1 MTEPKTAAMFGSKPG
16 NGRVLLVED
25 DPGICEEMRTAL
37 ETAGFDV
44 LEADTEAR
52 AIDVVKEGENPLL
65 LDVVIT
71 DVDKKLGVGSLNYFK
86 SQFPHIPLIAL
97 TGMVDDQASASS
109 AIRIGIVGAGKGGRA
124 LLDVL
129 LHLPDAQ
136 VVGITDKDPGATGLQ
151 FAQEFE
157 IPVVVEPMNLIR
169 NENVD
174 LLIDVTGD
182 PAMEA
187 RIAGNKHE
195 RVEVLGGAASKLL
208 WLLIQRE
215 RDMQSYVLRSEK
227 LAGLIRDG
235 VKDFLMKPIGKDRL
249 VKAVSS
255 AVAQHELSRLQEVPA
270 IMSPGLAPW
279 LQDCL
284 DGMAGREGVGLA
296 VDDNRKRGRA
306 TRA

>member
-16 NGRVLLVED
+16 NGRVLLIED
-25 DPGICEEMRTAL
+25 DAGICAEMRTAL
-37 ETAGFDV
+37 ENAGFDV
-44 LEADTEAR
+44 LEAGTEDR

-71 DVDKKLGVGSLNYFK
+71 DIDKKLGVGSLNYFK
-86 SQFPHIPLIAL
+86 SQFPHIPIIAL
-97 TGMVDDQASASS
+97 TGMLEGEASGSS
-109 AIRIGIVGAGKGGRA
+109 AIRIGIIGAGKGGRA
-124 LLDVL
+124 LLDVF

-136 VVGITDKDPGATGLQ
+136 VVGITDKDPEATGLR

-157 IPVVVEPMNLIR
+157 IPVVPEPMNLIR
-169 NENVD
+169 NEDVD

-187 RIAGNKHE
+187 RIAGNKHD

-208 WLLIQRE
+208 WMLIQHE

-227 LAGLIRDG
+227 LAGMIRDG

-255 AVAQHELSRLQEVPA
+255 AVEQHELSRL
-270 IMSPGLAPW
+270 
-279 LQDCL
+279 
-284 DGMAGREGVGLA
+284 
-296 VDDNRKRGRA
+296 
-306 TRA
+306 

>member
-16 NGRVLLVED
+16 NGRVLLIED
-25 DPGICEEMRTAL
+25 DPGICEEMRTTL

-44 LEADTEAR
+44 LEADTEDR
-52 AIDVVKEGENPLL
+52 AIDVAKEGENPLL

-71 DVDKKLGVGSLNYFK
+71 DIDKKLGVGSLNYFK

-97 TGMVDDQASASS
+97 TGMVDDQASGSS
-109 AIRIGIVGAGKGGRA
+109 AIRIGVVGAGKGGRA
-124 LLDVL
+124 LLDVF

-136 VVGITDKDPGATGLQ
+136 VVGITDKDPEATGLQ
-151 FAQEFE
+151 FAREFE
-157 IPVVVEPMNLIR
+157 IPVVPEPMNLIR
-169 NENVD
+169 NEHVD

-187 RIAGNKHE
+187 RITGNKHE

-227 LAGLIRDG
+227 LAGMLRDG

-249 VKAVSS
+249 VKAVAS
-255 AVAQHELSRLQEVPA
+255 AVEQHELSRL
-270 IMSPGLAPW
+270 
-279 LQDCL
+279 
-284 DGMAGREGVGLA
+284 
-296 VDDNRKRGRA
+296 
-306 TRA
+306 

>member
-25 DPGICEEMRTAL
+25 DPGICKEIRTVL

-44 LEADTEAR
+44 LEADTEDR
-52 AIDVVKEGENPLL
+52 AIGVATEGENPLL

-71 DVDKKLGVGSLNYFK
+71 DIDKKLGVDSMNYFK

-97 TGMVDDQASASS
+97 TGLIEHKGSDSS

-124 LLDVL
+124 LLDVF

-136 VVGITDKDPGATGLQ
+136 VVGITDKDPEATGLQ

-157 IPVVVEPMNLIR
+157 IPVVPEPMSLIR
-169 NENVD
+169 NDTVD

-187 RIAGNKHE
+187 RIAGNKPA

-208 WLLIQRE
+208 WLLIQHE
-215 RDMQSYVLRSEK
+215 RDVQSQMLRSKK

-235 VKDFLMKPIGKDRL
+235 VKDFVMKPIGKDRL
-249 VKAVSS
+249 VKVVSS
-255 AVAQHELSRLQEVPA
+255 AVEQHELSRL
-270 IMSPGLAPW
+270 
-279 LQDCL
+279 
-284 DGMAGREGVGLA
+284 
-296 VDDNRKRGRA
+296 
-306 TRA
+306 

>member
-16 NGRVLLVED
+16 NGRVLLIED
-25 DPGICEEMRTAL
+25 DPGICAEMRTAL

-52 AIDVVKEGENPLL
+52 AINVAKEGENPLL

-71 DVDKKLGVGSLNYFK
+71 DIDKKLGVGSLNYFK
-86 SQFPHIPLIAL
+86 SEFPHIPLIAL
-97 TGMVDDQASASS
+97 TGMLEGEASESS
-109 AIRIGIVGAGKGGRA
+109 TIRIGIVGAGKGGRA
-124 LLDVL
+124 LLDVF

-136 VVGITDKDPGATGLQ
+136 VVGITDKDPEATGLR

-157 IPVVVEPMNLIR
+157 IPVVAEPMNLIR
-169 NENVD
+169 NEHVD

-255 AVAQHELSRLQEVPA
+255 AVAQHELSRL
-270 IMSPGLAPW
+270 
-279 LQDCL
+279 
-284 DGMAGREGVGLA
+284 
-296 VDDNRKRGRA
+296 
-306 TRA
+306 

>member
-16 NGRVLLVED
+16 NGRVLLIED
-25 DPGICEEMRTAL
+25 DPGICDELRTTL
-37 ETAGFDV
+37 EAAGFDV
-44 LEADTEAR
+44 LEADTEER

-71 DVDKKLGVGSLNYFK
+71 DIDKKLGVGSLNYFK

-97 TGMVDDQASASS
+97 TGMLDPKASGSS
-109 AIRIGIVGAGKGGRA
+109 AIRIGVVGAGKGGRA
-124 LLDVL
+124 LLDVF

-136 VVGITDKDPGATGLQ
+136 VVGITDKDPGAAGLS

-157 IPVVVEPMNLIR
+157 IPVVAEPMNLIR
-169 NENVD
+169 NEDVD

-195 RVEVLGGAASKLL
+195 RTQVLSGAASKLL
-208 WLLIQRE
+208 WLLVQRE
-215 RDMQSYVLRSEK
+215 REIQSYVFRSEK
-227 LAGLIRDG
+227 LAGMIRDG

-249 VKAVSS
+249 VRAVSS
-255 AVAQHELSRLQEVPA
+255 AVEQHELSRL
-270 IMSPGLAPW
+270 
-279 LQDCL
+279 
-284 DGMAGREGVGLA
+284 
-296 VDDNRKRGRA
+296 
-306 TRA
+306 

>member
-1 MTEPKTAAMFGSKPG
+1 MPEPKTAAMFGSKPG
-16 NGRVLLVED
+16 NGRVLLIED
-25 DPGICEEMRTAL
+25 DPGICQELRATL
-37 ETAGFDV
+37 EAAGFDV
-44 LEADTEAR
+44 LEADTEDR

-71 DVDKKLGVGSLNYFK
+71 DIDKKLGVGSLNYFK
-86 SQFPHIPLIAL
+86 SQFPHIPIIAL
-97 TGMVDDQASASS
+97 TGMLEGEASGSS
-109 AIRIGIVGAGKGGRA
+109 VIRIGIMGAGKGGRA
-124 LLDVL
+124 LLDVF

-136 VVGITDKDPGATGLQ
+136 VVGITDKDPEAIGLK

-157 IPVVVEPMNLIR
+157 IPVVPEPMNLIR
-169 NENVD
+169 NEHVD

-182 PAMEA
+182 PTMETL
-187 RIAGNKHE
+187 IAENKHE
-195 RVEVLGGAASKLL
+195 RIEVLGGAASKLL

-255 AVAQHELSRLQEVPA
+255 AVEQHELSRL
-270 IMSPGLAPW
+270 
-279 LQDCL
+279 
-284 DGMAGREGVGLA
+284 
-296 VDDNRKRGRA
+296 
-306 TRA
+306 

>member
-25 DPGICEEMRTAL
+25 DPGICEEMRTTL
-37 ETAGFDV
+37 EMAGFDV
-44 LEADTEAR
+44 LEADTEDR
-52 AIDVVKEGENPLL
+52 AIGVAKEGENPLL

-97 TGMVDDQASASS
+97 TGMLEQQSAGSS
-109 AIRIGIVGAGKGGRA
+109 DIRIGIIGAGKGGRA
-124 LLDVL
+124 LLDVF
-129 LHLPDAQ
+129 LHLPDAK
-136 VVGITDKDPGATGLQ
+136 VMGITDKDPKAPGLH

-157 IPVVVEPMNLIR
+157 IPVAPDPVSLITR
-169 NENVD
+169 DD
-174 LLIDVTGD
+174 LDLVIDVTGD
-182 PAMEA
+182 PSMESL
-187 RIAGNKHE
+187 IAENKHE

-215 RDMQSYVLRSEK
+215 RDMQSCLLRSEK
-227 LAGLIRDG
+227 LAGMMRDG

-255 AVAQHELSRLQEVPA
+255 AVEERELNRL
-270 IMSPGLAPW
+270 
-279 LQDCL
+279 
-284 DGMAGREGVGLA
+284 
-296 VDDNRKRGRA
+296 
-306 TRA
+306 